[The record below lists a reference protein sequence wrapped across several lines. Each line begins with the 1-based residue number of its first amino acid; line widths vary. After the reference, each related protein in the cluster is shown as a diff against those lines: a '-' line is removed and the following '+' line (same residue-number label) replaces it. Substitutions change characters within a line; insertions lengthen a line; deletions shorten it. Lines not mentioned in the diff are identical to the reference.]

1 MSWEDETKL
10 EMAQRHVEEGLERL
24 ERQRALISELTQD
37 GRYRLVLAAQSFLA
51 EMEQYQAKVEDHL
64 EEALREPSITVEGHA

>member
-1 MSWEDETKL
+1 MSREDETKL

-24 ERQRALISELTQD
+24 ERQRRLISDLTQD
-37 GRYRLVLAAQSFLA
+37 GRYRLVSAAQRFLA

-64 EEALREPSITVEGHA
+64 EETLREPSITVANRV